1 MTETKKTALY
11 QKHINLGAKMV
22 AFAGYEMPVSYP
34 IGIQKEYS
42 AVRNSVGMFDVS
54 HMGQFSITGLS
65 SLNFLQKVT
74 INDVSKL
81 KDFEAQYSAM
91 CYPNGGIVD
100 DLILY
105 KQPNGYFVVINASN
119 IEKDFDWL
127 EKNLSGDVELENLS
141 DEYSLIAIQGPKTR
155 NVLSRFTNADLFI
168 PFYSY
173 TDTEVCGYNVMLSRT
188 GYTGELGFEVYGNHD
203 AIRKIWESLI
213 ETGEVTPAGLASRDV
228 LRMEMKYCLYG
239 NDIDQTTNPIEASL
253 GWITALD
260 KGDFI
265 GSEVIAKVRENRP
278 DRRLIT
284 FVLSERGI
292 PRHGYE
298 IQVNGENVGIVTSG
312 TQSPTLKSGI
322 GLGYVK
328 RGLNKSG
335 NEIDII
341 IRNKPVKAK
350 IVKPPF
356 VKNTSLME

>member
-1 MTETKKTALY
+1 MTASKKTALY
-11 QKHINLGAKMV
+11 ERHINLGAKMV
-22 AFAGYEMPVSYP
+22 SFAGYQMPVSYP
-34 IGIQKEYS
+34 VGIQKEYS
-42 AVRNSVGMFDVS
+42 AVRNDVGMFDVS
-54 HMGQFSITGLS
+54 HMGQFSIIGDGTLD
-65 SLNFLQKVT
+65 FLQKVT
-74 INDVSKL
+74 INDVSKM
-81 KDFEAQYSAM
+81 KVNEAQYSAM

-105 KQPNGYFVVINASN
+105 RKSNGYFAVINASN

-127 EKNLSGDVELENLS
+127 KQNLTGDVELENLS

-155 NVLSRFTNADLFI
+155 ELLSQFTDADLHI

-173 TDTEVCGYNVMLSRT
+173 IDAEVCGNKIMLSRT
-188 GYTGELGFEVYGNHD
+188 GYTGELGFEIYGNHI
-203 AIRKIWESLI
+203 AVQEIWDSLI
-213 ETGEVTPAGLASRDV
+213 DTGEVTPAGLASRDV

-239 NDIDQTTNPIEASL
+239 NDIDKTTNPIEASL
-253 GWITALD
+253 GWVTALD

-265 GSEVIAKVRENRP
+265 GRDVIAKVRENRP
-278 DRRLIT
+278 NRRLIT
-284 FVLSERGI
+284 FVMEERGI
-292 PRHGYE
+292 PRQGYE
-298 IQVNGENVGIVTSG
+298 IQVNSENVGIVTSG
-312 TQSPTLKSGI
+312 TQSPILNCGI